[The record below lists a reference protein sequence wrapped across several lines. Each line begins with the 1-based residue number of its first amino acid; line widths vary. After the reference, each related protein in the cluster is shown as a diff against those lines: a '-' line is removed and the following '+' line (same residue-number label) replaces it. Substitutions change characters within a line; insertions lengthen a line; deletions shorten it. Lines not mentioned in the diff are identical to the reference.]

1 MIAFRYTKTD
11 GAEYISHLDLL
22 RHIYRTMRRAGI
34 PLAFSEGF
42 HKHPKIFL
50 NNPLG
55 TGIKSVAEYATA
67 DTPFT
72 GDFMQLFNK
81 FSPDGIKCLACS
93 VVKENQN
100 YANSIKACDYKASGI
115 APFDIE
121 DFLAE
126 KSITVTDTRGREI
139 DIRPRIYA
147 VERRGEQLFFTLGCG
162 DNNLRA
168 DLFCSYLC
176 SRFGGKTQDIVK
188 TAARAD
194 EGIFL

>member
-11 GAEYISHLDLL
+11 GAEFISHLDLL

-34 PLAFSEGF
+34 PLNYSEGF

-67 DTPFT
+67 DTPFK
-72 GDFMQLFNK
+72 GDFMALFNK
-81 FSPDGIKCLACS
+81 FSPDGIKCTACAE
-93 VVKENQN
+93 VKENQN
-100 YANSIKACDYKASGI
+100 YANCITACDYTASGI
-115 APFDIE
+115 PPFDADE
-121 DFLAE
+121 LMAKE
-126 KSITVTDTRGREI
+126 SIVITDTRGREV

-162 DNNLRA
+162 DNNLRP

-176 SRFGGKTQDIVK
+176 SRFGGRAKDILK
-188 TAARAD
+188 IAAHVS
-194 EGIFL
+194 GGQFV